1 MTADDKPARSRKLDR
16 FEMQERWAT
25 IQEMAQLY
33 SMSDSSVRKKVASR
47 EWPSHRQ
54 GSTKRFSPD
63 DQQRIEDMWV
73 SSRPDRIETREERKA
88 QNARREQLLKN
99 LAGRGL

>member
-1 MTADDKPARSRKLDR
+1 MKQDGKPEPSRKLDR
-16 FEMQERWAT
+16 FEMKERWAT

-33 SMSDSSVRKKVASR
+33 SMSDASVRKKVASG

-54 GSTKRFSPD
+54 GPTKRFSPD

-73 SSRPDRIETREERKA
+73 STRPDRIETREEKKA
-88 QNARREQLLKN
+88 RDARIKRLLSEQSW
-99 LAGRGL
+99 RSR

>member
-1 MTADDKPARSRKLDR
+1 MDDKPGGSRKLDR
-16 FEMQERWAT
+16 FEMKERWAT
-25 IQEMAQLY
+25 IQEIAQLY
-33 SMSDSSVRKKVASR
+33 SMSDASVRKKVASG

-73 SSRPDRIETREERKA
+73 STRPDRIETREEKKA
-88 QNARREQLLKN
+88 MNERRRRLLKD
-99 LAGRGL
+99 LSGRM

>member
-1 MTADDKPARSRKLDR
+1 MTEARRAAKDQRVDR
-16 FEMQERWAT
+16 YEMKERWAT

-33 SMSDSSVRKKVASR
+33 SMSDASVRKKVASG

-73 SSRPDRIETREERKA
+73 STRPDRIETREEKKA
-88 QNARREQLLKN
+88 RSARIRRLLSD
-99 LAGRGL
+99 R